1 MSPTGWLFRTSTVWS
16 FHRSPV
22 HQVILGLEMQVDT
35 SQVQWAP
42 CSALK
47 CYLESPSVCVWARDS
62 FICAVLSPGRK
73 QKCHAGR
80 NHICTANGDKGAQ
93 LVPGAC
99 GIVGVKNLQ
108 SEISGPKGA
117 SGPSQTPWKSWAWR
131 SRNSCSH
138 GAALHVSPAPALG
151 ESEAGSRPVRSGRV
165 SLMDSLLF
173 HITLFARDHWKYF
186 RNAQNNAMGLFRLC
200 NPGPQKSLVFWYVLG
215 FENVWRQRRLDTGC
229 NLKHTR
235 SKDIPMDLE
244 QNTCHVVSM
253 LCFTE
258 MPRHHQNCVWR
269 QDPVTTPCPFW
280 NDALQWREILLQ

>member
-108 SEISGPKGA
+108 SEISCAYKWAVRHEPPFLAG
-117 SGPSQTPWKSWAWR
+117 AWR
-131 SRNSCSH
+131 HR
-138 GAALHVSPAPALG
+138 LQQSPLI
-151 ESEAGSRPVRSGRV
+151 SEV
-165 SLMDSLLF
+165 
-173 HITLFARDHWKYF
+173 
-186 RNAQNNAMGLFRLC
+186 
-200 NPGPQKSLVFWYVLG
+200 
-215 FENVWRQRRLDTGC
+215 
-229 NLKHTR
+229 
-235 SKDIPMDLE
+235 
-244 QNTCHVVSM
+244 
-253 LCFTE
+253 
-258 MPRHHQNCVWR
+258 
-269 QDPVTTPCPFW
+269 
-280 NDALQWREILLQ
+280 